1 MHTALLQ
8 IFIGFHLL
16 SSTAPG
22 SHSCCSSGTVTFL
35 KSFSRSRQFIISVFA
50 CSKTLEVVCCPFVGL
65 TMRIALCSISISW
78 AWELTLWARLHFV
91 TCLCG

>member
-1 MHTALLQ
+1 MHTTLLQ

-16 SSTAPG
+16 LSTAPG
-22 SHSCCSSGTVTFL
+22 SRSCCSSGTVTFL

-50 CSKTLEVVCCPFVGL
+50 CSKTLEVVCFPFVGL
-65 TMRIALCSISISW
+65 RMRIALCSISISLV
-78 AWELTLWARLHFV
+78 WELPLWARSHSV